1 MGIVCDKQY
10 DNCNGIDATA
20 LTSLSLSHLISRL
33 SIILSLKP

>member
-10 DNCNGIDATA
+10 DNCKCIDATA
-20 LTSLSLSHLISRL
+20 LSSSSLSYLISRL